1 MQFFDP
7 RPPEALEIALSK
19 GGPDQNFEYGI
30 FECNQILRAFAFIQ
44 IFVPRLPWGSR
55 PSDEKVLV
63 YHFCIE

>member
-19 GGPDQNFEYGI
+19 EGPDQNFEYGI

-44 IFVPRLPWGSR
+44 IFVPRLP
-55 PSDEKVLV
+55 
-63 YHFCIE
+63 